1 MIGRTMRKA
10 LVRTAALVAAGLLL
24 ATGCG
29 GSDGDEAASNGA
41 PVEIVSSGPPSKY
54 RGTELDRTI
63 AKPDLTLTD
72 TSGQAYDFKARTA
85 DKVTL
90 LYFGYTHC
98 PDVCPT
104 TMADLARALTKI
116 TPEQRANVNVVFVT
130 TDPERD
136 TGPALREWLDA
147 IDPSFVGL
155 TGPFEQIQAAA
166 KSGGVAVE
174 PPRVG
179 ADGMVTSTHGT
190 QVIAYSPDN
199 VSRVIYLASVGLK
212 PDGTPVG
219 VTADDFA
226 HDLPLLLNPGGNTP

>member
-1 MIGRTMRKA
+1 MRKV
-10 LVRTAALVAAGLLL
+10 LVRTAAVVAAGLLL

-29 GSDGDEAASNGA
+29 GSDDKDASPGGA
-41 PVEIVSSGPPSKY
+41 PVQIVSSGPPSKY

-72 TSGQAYDFKARTA
+72 TSGQAYDFKAATA
-85 DKVTL
+85 GKVTL

-104 TMADLARALTKI
+104 TMADLAKALTKL
-116 TPEQRANVNVVFVT
+116 TPEERAAVNVVFVT

-166 KSGGVAVE
+166 RSVGVAVE
-174 PPRVG
+174 PPKVG

-190 QVIAYSPDN
+190 QVIAFSPDN
-199 VSRVIYLASVGLK
+199 VARVLYLASVGLQ

-226 HDLPLLLNPGGNTP
+226 HDLPLLIHPEGNAS